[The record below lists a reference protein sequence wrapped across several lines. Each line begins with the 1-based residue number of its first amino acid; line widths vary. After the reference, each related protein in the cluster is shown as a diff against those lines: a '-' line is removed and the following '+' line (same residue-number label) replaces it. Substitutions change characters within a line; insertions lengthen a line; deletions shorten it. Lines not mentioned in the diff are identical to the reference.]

1 MARASRNTQ
10 QKLIVLTLR
19 AVSYCSAYQLKTMPL
34 LTQSGYIDDLHSV
47 LFKTGS
53 QPTWHQN
60 GLAANP
66 HWQITIPDSI
76 LSSVVMLNHWLEAQG
91 YTWASPEVKGMKI
104 QNLDLLAQVIRY
116 HLMRTTGVVLLSGF
130 NVAEYGESAGRLLLS
145 QLGYALGTVLDK
157 RGILYDVCDRGLDHR
172 QDNVLFSSTC
182 TSPGFH
188 TDSTDADL
196 MPGLVALFC
205 LRTAQS
211 GGHNRLVN
219 TLTAYQH
226 LLHTQPD
233 VLRRLCQHFI
243 RDKIIVNEVGTRSE
257 QDRLRNSFPVF
268 EWGRWYPGLTC
279 RYMRYW
285 IEAGH
290 TKAGVPLTDVD
301 RFALDHFETV
311 MNRDDLTYELKLQ
324 PGDMLFL
331 NNHLIAHDRTEY
343 VDWEDPEKKRHLVR
357 MWVGNDALQGTPPK
371 PTHLQLS
378 HI

>member
-1 MARASRNTQ
+1 
-10 QKLIVLTLR
+10 
-19 AVSYCSAYQLKTMPL
+19 MPL
-34 LTQSGYIDDLHSV
+34 LTRRGHIED
-47 LFKTGS
+47 
-53 QPTWHQN
+53 
-60 GLAANP
+60 
-66 HWQITIPDSI
+66 
-76 LSSVVMLNHWLEAQG
+76 LSSVMIKAKSQPNWTRSGLEATPHWKITLPDSLLSSVLVLNHWLEARG
-91 YTWASPEVKGMKI
+91 YTWQSPEAKGMKI
-104 QNLDLLAQVIRY
+104 KNLDLLANLIRY
-116 HLMRTTGVVLLSGF
+116 HLIRTTGVVLLSGF

-157 RGILYDVCDRGLDHR
+157 RGLLYDVCDRGLDHR

-196 MPGLVALFC
+196 MPGIVALFC
-205 LRTAQS
+205 LCTAQS

-219 TLTAYQH
+219 TLATYQH
-226 LLHTQPD
+226 LLRTQPH
-233 VLRRLCQHFI
+233 VLRRLCQPYI
-243 RDKIIVNEVGTRSE
+243 RDKIVVNEVGTRSHQE
-257 QDRLRNSFPVF
+257 RLRNSFPVF

-290 TKAGVPLTDVD
+290 TKADMPLTDID
-301 RFALDHFETV
+301 QLALDQFEAV
-311 MNRDDLTYELKLQ
+311 INRKDLTYELKLE

-343 VDWEDPEKKRHLVR
+343 VDWEEPERKRHLVR
-357 MWVGNDALQGTPPK
+357 MWVGNDALHNQAPK
-371 PTHLQLS
+371 PDHLQLN